1 MDKSGRYAR
10 AATDALLSAS
20 TAAAAAAAAAAS
32 EGDEDEDEDED
43 DGGDGAAEEE
53 PRVSGDGCGGEARV
67 SAGDAEDVA
76 DAGAAEAMNHSLPLG
91 ESAPESPFAAGGRS
105 VGATLRADEAQS
117 ASVSRHSATVLEEM
131 VPLSQVALWNRT
143 SVATSMAHR
152 RDDDDNTPPPRSKSP
167 VGDRGGGG
175 GTSETVQT
183 VSTSKKS
190 E

>member
-1 MDKSGRYAR
+1 MDKSGGYAR
-10 AATDALLSAS
+10 AAADALLSAS
-20 TAAAAAAAAAAS
+20 TAAAAAAAETAS
-32 EGDEDEDEDED
+32 EGDEDED

-53 PRVSGDGCGGEARV
+53 PRFSDDGCGGESGSARV
-67 SAGDAEDVA
+67 MQMMSGCGGSGGDE
-76 DAGAAEAMNHSLPLG
+76 
-91 ESAPESPFAAGGRS
+91 PFAALGR
-105 VGATLRADEAQS
+105 VRTRVIIRRGRPEWRTLRADEAQS